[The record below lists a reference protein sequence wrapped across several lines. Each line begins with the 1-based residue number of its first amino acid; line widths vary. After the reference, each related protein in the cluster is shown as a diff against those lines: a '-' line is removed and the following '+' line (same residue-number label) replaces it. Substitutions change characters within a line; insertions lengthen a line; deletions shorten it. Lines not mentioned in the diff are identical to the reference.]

1 MNEYLTQVGNSSEY
15 LCVPCRE
22 CPNGFREVSQ
32 CRKMLDTQCEKC
44 PRGTFYRRT
53 GRERL
58 CRECR
63 KCAHDLRF
71 DNSTV
76 QASCVGR
83 CYDAP
88 RRCQACSLCNK
99 KQFTKTDCSL
109 IKNTVCKLYKM
120 CRLKKIV
127 KKCSGYRNHQCRPC
141 SKCVKGKTFI
151 YRKCRKSKD
160 TRCRPC
166 SSCAPGFYVKRKCT
180 LRHDTHCAPC
190 PSGRVN
196 DVICNRCPRG
206 TFMSSTD
213 QSVCEP
219 CPQGTFMDK
228 NNHAFTYC
236 KMCRQCNVHEE
247 IVHAC
252 NATDD
257 TKCGSCS
264 PGTSYHHISSYHLI
278 DNIILS
284 SSLLYHPVIL
294 TI

>member
-1 MNEYLTQVGNSSEY
+1 
-15 LCVPCRE
+15 
-22 CPNGFREVSQ
+22 
-32 CRKMLDTQCEKC
+32 MLDAQCEKC

-53 GRERL
+53 GREKL

-63 KCAHDLRF
+63 KCAHDLRCN
-71 DNSTV
+71 NSTV
-76 QASCVGR
+76 LQASCVGG
-83 CYDAP
+83 CYDAA

-109 IKNTVCKLYKM
+109 IKNTACKLCKM

-127 KKCSGYRNHQCRPC
+127 KKCSRYRTHKCRPC

-160 TRCRPC
+160 TLCRPC
-166 SSCAPGFYVKRKCT
+166 SSCAPGFYVKHKCT

-190 PSGRVN
+190 PSGRVD

-257 TKCGSCS
+257 TGCGSCS
-264 PGTSYHHISSYHLI
+264 PGTLYHHISSYHLI
-278 DNIILS
+278 NNIISS
-284 SSLLYHPVIL
+284 SSLLN
-294 TI
+294 